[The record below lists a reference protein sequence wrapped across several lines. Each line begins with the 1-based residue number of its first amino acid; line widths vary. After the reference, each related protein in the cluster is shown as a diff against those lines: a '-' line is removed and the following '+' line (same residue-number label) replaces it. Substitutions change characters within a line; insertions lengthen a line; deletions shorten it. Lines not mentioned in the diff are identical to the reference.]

1 MPYLSFF
8 TESVENIENYTFCV
22 ICTSYMSQKSQE
34 RLSGWKKSA
43 CGSQE
48 DLTKLILDS
57 GEWLDEV
64 DETFLRQ
71 LQNVSE
77 AFHPLD
83 LAIHL
88 PIQQYG
94 GGLRPPPQQRGAAFG
109 GPPLLWIP

>member
-1 MPYLSFF
+1 
-8 TESVENIENYTFCV
+8 
-22 ICTSYMSQKSQE
+22 MSQKSQE

-88 PIQQYG
+88 PIQHCG
-94 GGLRPPPQQRGAAFG
+94 IHNSGRPS
-109 GPPLLWIP
+109 LLWRRPKAASILLDGKMNG

>member
-8 TESVENIENYTFCV
+8 TANVESIENYTFRV
-22 ICTSYMSQKSQE
+22 IFTSYMSQTSQE

-71 LQNVSE
+71 LQHVSE
-77 AFHPLD
+77 AFHQIDETLLEHVAIVSKTFHPLYP
-83 LAIHL
+83 AIYRCL
-88 PIQQYG
+88 E
-94 GGLRPPPQQRGAAFG
+94 
-109 GPPLLWIP
+109 

>member
-1 MPYLSFF
+1 M
-8 TESVENIENYTFCV
+8 TTHENTRESIDL
-22 ICTSYMSQKSQE
+22 YM
-34 RLSGWKKSA
+34 LNKKSA
-43 CGSQE
+43 CASQE

-57 GEWLDEV
+57 GKWLDKV

-88 PIQQYG
+88 PIQHYG
-94 GGLRPPPQQRGAAFG
+94 IHNSG
-109 GPPLLWIP
+109 GPPKAASTVVEAAEGRLHIGGWGDK

>member
-1 MPYLSFF
+1 
-8 TESVENIENYTFCV
+8 
-22 ICTSYMSQKSQE
+22 MSQQSQE
-34 RLSGWKKSA
+34 HLSGWKKSA

-57 GEWLDEV
+57 GEWLDKV

-71 LQNVSE
+71 LQNVSK

-88 PIQQYG
+88 PIQHYGIHSSG
-94 GGLRPPPQQRGAAFG
+94 GGGRRPPPSAASITLDWKMNG
-109 GPPLLWIP
+109 